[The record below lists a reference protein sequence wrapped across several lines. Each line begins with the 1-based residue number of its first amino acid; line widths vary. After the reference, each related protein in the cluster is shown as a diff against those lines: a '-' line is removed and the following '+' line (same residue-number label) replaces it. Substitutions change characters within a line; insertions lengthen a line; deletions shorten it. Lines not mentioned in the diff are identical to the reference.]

1 MTVHLTYSKNAVSV
15 YNNLHHYE
23 RCELTENW
31 LRNNEET

>member
-23 RCELTENW
+23 RGELTES
-31 LRNNEET
+31 